1 MNARRG
7 FWPVDQMDKK
17 LLDNEIF
24 YCEPLLAKE
33 ENLRLIQ
40 KFHVAEETG
49 LGLEMYLKRYAVSD
63 EMAHEA
69 RTYLVKD
76 NVTDEIVGFFSLKT
90 GMVASKKKRSLF
102 HMEIDSLPAVELAN
116 FAVNS
121 AYKAAHKEQTGIG
134 SIIFLDFVLPI
145 IKMASEWV
153 GICIVY
159 IFALPY
165 AQLIKY
171 YETLNFRRLGRVE
184 EAFVHRNYKPR
195 YDEGCIF
202 MSRPLYAED

>member
-1 MNARRG
+1 
-7 FWPVDQMDKK
+7 MDNK
-17 LLDNEIF
+17 LIENEIF
-24 YCEPLLAKE
+24 YCEPLMASK
-33 ENLRLIQ
+33 ENLRLVQ
-40 KFHVAEETG
+40 KFHVAAETG
-49 LGLEMYLKRYAVSD
+49 LGLELYLKKYAVSD
-63 EMAHEA
+63 EMSHEA

-76 NVTDEIVGFFSLKT
+76 NVTDELVGYFSLKT
-90 GMVASKKKRSLF
+90 GMVASRKKWNIFNL
-102 HMEIDSLPAVELAN
+102 EIDSLPAVELAN

-145 IKMASEWV
+145 IKMAADKV

-165 AQLIKY
+165 RNLIKY
-171 YETLNFRRLGRVE
+171 YESLNFKRLSKVA
-184 EAFVHRNYKPR
+184 EAFIHRNYKPR

>member
-1 MNARRG
+1 
-7 FWPVDQMDKK
+7 MDNK
-17 LLDNEIF
+17 LIDNEIF

-63 EMAHEA
+63 ELSHEA
-69 RTYLVKD
+69 RTYLIRD
-76 NVTDEIVGFFSLKT
+76 NVTDEIVGFFSLKA
-90 GMVASKKKRSLF
+90 GMVASRKKRSFLRT
-102 HMEIDSLPAVELAN
+102 EIDSLPGVELAN

-134 SIIFLDFVLPI
+134 SIIFLDFILPI
-145 IKMASEWV
+145 IKMSSEKI
-153 GICIVY
+153 GLCLVY

-165 AQLIKY
+165 PQLIKY

-202 MSRPLYAED
+202 MSRPLYTED

>member
-33 ENLRLIQ
+33 ENLCLIQ
-40 KFHVAEETG
+40 KFHVAEKTG

-76 NVTDEIVGFFSLKT
+76 NVTDEIVGYFSLKT

-102 HMEIDSLPAVELAN
+102 HMEIDSLPAVEFAN

-121 AYKAAHKEQTGIG
+121 AYKAAHNEQTGIG